1 MLILGVD
8 IGGTFTD
15 LVLYDTAGH
24 RMNLAKV
31 PSEPGQEWLA
41 LENGLDELGVDVRQ
55 IEWVVHGTTV
65 ATNAILE
72 HKLAKV
78 ALVTT
83 DGFRDTLEIG
93 RCMRLA
99 PSLFD
104 TRFARPDPLVERDVR
119 FEAKERVAADGTV
132 IEPLEISAIESIVR
146 QVAAANPQAAA
157 VCFINSFVNPQHE
170 REMARALRAALPN
183 ITVSESHRVS
193 PEIREYERFTTT
205 VINGAVSPKLA
216 KYLDNFEG
224 ALKRRGFSGTLLVMA
239 SNGGTNYCETM
250 VENAAMT
257 ILSGPVGGVRG
268 SIAAA
273 EALDRPNLITLDM
286 GGTSTEVALIDG
298 GEPQIAHETVLNG
311 FPLRLPQMNINSIG
325 TGGGSI
331 AFFDEGGGLHVGPRS
346 AGAKPGPVCYGA
358 GGIEPTIT
366 DANLLLGRLGS
377 DSLAGGLHL
386 DSDAARQAFEALA
399 AKRGLP
405 LMHLVEGI
413 VAVSVTQMSNAIRQI
428 SIERGHDPR
437 EFSLVALG
445 GAGPMHACMVAEDLG
460 LQEVIVP
467 PHPGHVCAYGLLAS
481 DLRQDGAQTWI
492 RAWGK
497 DTPAQLIEA
506 LQSLQAR
513 TLSTAAKEHWPAEKI
528 RPKFAVDLR
537 YAKQSHDVTVELPD
551 LTVES
556 VNRLPEM
563 FESRHIELFGRAHK
577 IDVMVRTIRVAITAE
592 APFDFRLLKP
602 KNAATSA
609 QRVVRPVWFSGT
621 KFETPVIQR
630 SQLSAGFST
639 AGPAVIA
646 EYGATTIVPPNW
658 EMHVAENSAL
668 VITRH

>member
-24 RMNLAKV
+24 RMKLAKV

-41 LENGLDELGVDVRQ
+41 LENGLDELGVDVKQ

-83 DGFRDTLEIG
+83 EGFRDTLEIG

-104 TRFARPDPLVERDVR
+104 TRFSRPDPLVDRDIR
-119 FEAKERVAADGTV
+119 FEAKERVASDGTV
-132 IEPLEISAIESIVR
+132 VEPLGLSAIETIVK

-183 ITVSESHRVS
+183 VAVTESHRVS

-216 KYLDNFEG
+216 TYLDNFEG
-224 ALKRRGFSGTLLVMA
+224 ALKRRGFAGTLLVMA

-286 GGTSTEVALIDG
+286 GGTSTEVSLIDG
-298 GEPQIAHETVLNG
+298 GEPEIAHETVLNG

-358 GGIEPTIT
+358 GGVEPTIT

-377 DSLAGGLHL
+377 DSLAGGMRL
-386 DSDAARQAFEALA
+386 DSGASRRAFEALA
-399 AKRGLP
+399 AKRKLP
-405 LMHLVEGI
+405 LMHLVEGV

-445 GAGPMHACMVAEDLG
+445 GAGPMHACMVAEDLD

-492 RAWGK
+492 QSWSK

-513 TLSTAAKEHWPAEKI
+513 TLSASAKERWPIDKI

-551 LTVES
+551 LTFES
-556 VNRLPEM
+556 VNRLPAM

-577 IDVMVRTIRVAITAE
+577 IGVTVRTIRVAITAE
-592 APFDFRLLKP
+592 APFDFRLRKP
-602 KNAATSA
+602 EYTVAADK
-609 QRVVRPVWFSGT
+609 RVVRPVWFSGVQL
-621 KFETPVIQR
+621 ETPVIQR
-630 SQLSAGFST
+630 SQLAPGFSA

-646 EYGATTIVPPNW
+646 EYGSTTIVPPNW
-658 EMHVAENSAL
+658 QMRVADNAAL
-668 VITRH
+668 VITRQ